1 MDKMINNSISSIS
14 QLHTLTADFLID
26 ELAKKGLSNIASSH
40 GNILFQL
47 SKVESLSM
55 GELAQ
60 KINRDKSTTTVLIRK
75 LIKENL
81 VTECINENDKR
92 NKLIKFSK
100 KGEEYA
106 ENIIE
111 KVRNATFRALDNIG
125 EEKRNALI
133 ESITMFRQNLYLE

>member
-92 NKLIKFSK
+92 NKRIIK
-100 KGEEYA
+100 
-106 ENIIE
+106 NI
-111 KVRNATFRALDNIG
+111 
-125 EEKRNALI
+125 
-133 ESITMFRQNLYLE
+133 NL

>member
-1 MDKMINNSISSIS
+1 MINNSISSIS

-26 ELAKKGLSNIASSH
+26 ELANKGLSNIASSH

-47 SKVESLSM
+47 SKVENLSM

-81 VTECINENDKR
+81 VEECINEQISLTAKG
-92 NKLIKFSK
+92 KEYTSITSEISASLLQKFYNGFSD
-100 KGEEYA
+100 EEK
-106 ENIIE
+106 IQF
-111 KVRNATFRALDNIG
+111 ATF
-125 EEKRNALI
+125 
-133 ESITMFRQNLYLE
+133 LERIKNNFTN

>member
-92 NKLIKFSK
+92 NKKISLTE
-100 KGEEYA
+100 KGKEY
-106 ENIIE
+106 
-111 KVRNATFRALDNIG
+111 T
-125 EEKRNALI
+125 
-133 ESITMFRQNLYLE
+133 SITSEISTSLLQKFYNGFSEDEKKTVFYLLDKILSNFN

>member
-1 MDKMINNSISSIS
+1 MNKMINNSISSIS

-47 SKVESLSM
+47 SKVENLSM

-81 VTECINENDKR
+81 VEECINEHDKR
-92 NKLIKFSK
+92 NKKISLTEKGKEYTSITSEISASLLQKFYNGFS
-100 KGEEYA
+100 
-106 ENIIE
+106 
-111 KVRNATFRALDNIG
+111 D
-125 EEKRNALI
+125 EEKNQFA
-133 ESITMFRQNLYLE
+133 SFLERIKNNFTN